1 MNAYLYPGLLFG
13 PQIVDRMVRQIPAA
27 RHDEKT
33 NPERFTL
40 REAVAHL
47 ADWESILRGRIEKAV
62 ESPGAPVQGLDEGQR
77 AIDAGYE
84 RWDVEE
90 QLRTFIKERAKTI
103 EYLKGLSPE
112 DWKKTIVHNEKGEQ
126 TVDDQ
131 ANQLLGHDL
140 YHIDHLTEF
149 FGGKIAGTW

>member
-1 MNAYLYPGLLFG
+1 MHAYFFNGLSFG
-13 PQIVDRMVRQIPAA
+13 PQIVERMVHQIPAA

-40 REAVAHL
+40 REAIAHL
-47 ADWESILRGRIEKAV
+47 ADWEPILRERIALAV
-62 ESPGAPVQGLDEGQR
+62 ASPGAPVQGLDEGQL
-77 AIDAGYE
+77 AIDRGYD

-90 QLRTFIKERAKTI
+90 QLRRYIEERAKTI
-103 EYLKGLSPE
+103 GYLKGLKPE

-126 TVDDQ
+126 TVDEQ